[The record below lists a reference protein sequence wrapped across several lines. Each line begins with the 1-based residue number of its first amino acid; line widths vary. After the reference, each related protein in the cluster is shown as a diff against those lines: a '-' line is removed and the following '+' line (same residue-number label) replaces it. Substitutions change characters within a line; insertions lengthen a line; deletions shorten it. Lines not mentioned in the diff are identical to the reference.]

1 MIEVIAKL
9 LSGPV
14 YLSGEVVECSIL
26 FIHPNLPSHRMS
38 QSNADS
44 FGSLAWASA
53 QIHCQCTTDSK
64 IARSAANSGKSSIL
78 PNDTSLT
85 ICAQDSSVVEFAT
98 KPKILFCD
106 LRLSPGQTKTYI
118 YREKI
123 PNDSPPS
130 FRGQLVKYSY
140 KITIGMQR
148 VNCPIKML
156 RVPLRILP
164 IDIAALGDLGG
175 AFCNETTDE
184 LSPANP
190 FLDVRERDRLDNQT
204 PFDLALQA
212 LQNITARR
220 VPNFYIISNIWGKVA
235 RFCLF
240 KPAYKL
246 GEDIVGT
253 FDFTVATVNCMQ
265 VSVSL
270 QCEEET
276 TALSSSS
283 IAAGDSA
290 NAGLNSDG
298 KSKQNATTRIVTYSK
313 HHEVCLG
320 LKYTQLILPIP
331 LHVTPAF
338 TTGLVTLRWR
348 LHFEFVTSTS
358 KDLKVPAENL
368 RGEWKAP
375 VEVPIETMVW
385 SLPIKLFSTTPQQV
399 SQCLQNNTA
408 YKLTIK

>member
-14 YLSGEVVECSIL
+14 YLSGEVVECSIT

-38 QSNADS
+38 QSNTDS

-64 IARSAANSGKSSIL
+64 ISRSVPNNANTSGRNSI
-78 PNDTSLT
+78 PNETSLA
-85 ICAQDSSVVEFAT
+85 ICTQDSSIIEFAT

-130 FRGQLVKYSY
+130 YRGQLVKYSY

-164 IDIAALGDLGG
+164 IDIAALGDMGG

-184 LSPANP
+184 LTPANP
-190 FLDVRERDRLDNQT
+190 FLDVRERDRADTQT

-276 TALSSSS
+276 MPF
-283 IAAGDSA
+283 AAGGND
-290 NAGLNSDG
+290 NSGTNLDG
-298 KSKQNATTRIVTYSK
+298 KNKQNLTRIVTYSK

-338 TTGLVTLRWR
+338 TTGLVSLKWR

-358 KDLKVPAENL
+358 KDLKAPENL
-368 RGEWKAP
+368 TGEWKAP

-399 SQCLQNNTA
+399 SHCLQN
-408 YKLTIK
+408 KDRKSVV